1 MREVVAPHADP
12 VTRTFAMRITL
23 IDPPGAMWLGSTVT
37 GSVSFN
43 SAPAIEVPSMVLFE
57 SSGKPAAWEF
67 DRVKQMVAARNVEI
81 GRYDTNSVIIA
92 QGVRDGNVAVT
103 VGAQVLRPSQKVRL
117 LGGVSC

>member
-103 VGAQVLRPSQKVRL
+103 AGAQVLRPSQKVRL